1 MLEFLDDSEEMI
13 LSIPY
18 EQKSDILE
26 WEKLLK
32 DVKDCDPEFLLM
44 PKKYMIAL
52 EGLCGTSGVIKVIN
66 RGN

>member
-1 MLEFLDDSEEMI
+1 MI

-44 PKKYMIAL
+44 PKKYMIA
-52 EGLCGTSGVIKVIN
+52 
-66 RGN
+66 